1 MGGDKFELHIA
12 DETCEVFA
20 LYKDG
25 EKVMDG
31 EWINDY
37 FEDILGEIGVSIVKD
52 EGFLLGDPDGETVA
66 DSLSEIREY
75 LALEPWERKAAEFEK
90 QATELEKDARRRA
103 SQMRREANE
112 IRQTRRA

>member
-52 EGFLLGDPDGETVA
+52 EAFLLGDETGETVA
-66 DSLSEIREY
+66 ETLGEIKQY
-75 LALEPWERKAAEFEK
+75 LDLEPWERRAVALEK
-90 QATELEKDARRRA
+90 EASELERDARRRA
-103 SQMRREANE
+103 DVMRRDALRL
-112 IRQTRRA
+112 RQDRR